1 MTGIAVILKSTL
13 SVGVVVRIAHIL
25 FQCIGDTRTVVIGDT
40 ESDVGITRTP
50 FCFIVAVFLS
60 EGVSIAFGEGRIRHP
75 VVQIVHIIAPFIRE
89 RAGSYIIIAC
99 VRTYVLNRV
108 DDSGG
113 TLCHFEIINRRTI
126 YAEALSCSPIDIQ
139 ASPSDCAG
147 TCIDGTNLAG
157 FENRRIV
164 FCYEE

>member
-1 MTGIAVILKSTL
+1 MTGHAVVIQRT
-13 SVGVVVRIAHIL
+13 VNICVVIRIAHIL

-50 FCFIVAVFLS
+50 FRFIVAVFLS

-113 TLCHFEIINRRTI
+113 TLCYFEVINCRTI
-126 YAEALSCSPIDIQ
+126 YCQILLCGSTDIQ
-139 ASPSDCAG
+139 TSPSDCAG
-147 TCIDGTNLAG
+147 TCIDGINLAG
-157 FENRRIV
+157 FENRLIV